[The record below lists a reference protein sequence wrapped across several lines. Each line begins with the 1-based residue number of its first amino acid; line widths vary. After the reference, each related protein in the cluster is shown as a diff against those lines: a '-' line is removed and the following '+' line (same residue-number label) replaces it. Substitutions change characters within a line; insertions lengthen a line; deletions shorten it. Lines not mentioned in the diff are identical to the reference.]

1 MPSGL
6 HRYSL
11 VFQGIPHIEHATNPG
26 HPGFPSFAAR
36 PADFDAARKK
46 LEKEIEAL
54 RIVLPIVADANQ
66 NALETDPS
74 KVPANGAKPGD
85 GKGKPYLGTE
95 IESVLAQV
103 TNSPS
108 GGPERPASGSDTA
121 SKPRS
126 TWP

>member
-1 MPSGL
+1 M
-6 HRYSL
+6 
-11 VFQGIPHIEHATNPG
+11 IE
-26 HPGFPSFAAR
+26 AADMNSIYEALR
-36 PADFDAARKK
+36 ALLRSKELEIKK

-74 KVPANGAKPGD
+74 KVPANGSKPGD
-85 GKGKPYLGTE
+85 AKGKPYMGTE

-108 GGPERPASGSDTA
+108 GGPERPAGASDTG